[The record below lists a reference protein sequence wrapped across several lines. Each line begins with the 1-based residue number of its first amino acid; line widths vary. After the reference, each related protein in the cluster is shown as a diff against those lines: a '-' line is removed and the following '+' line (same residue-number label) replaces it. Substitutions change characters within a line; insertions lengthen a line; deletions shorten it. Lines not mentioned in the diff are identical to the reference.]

1 MKGYFQKE
9 RRESQAT
16 ASSNDIAWDIAHGAN
31 KIVGIIVMMACAYKW
46 TTYLATLHENHLWFS
61 EIKVINDT
69 FHVQLEAASQQSNFK
84 LGTGSGT
91 GDFLPHGAGPLLLL
105 LQAPR
110 LCPLTVGGNR
120 GTQAR

>member
-1 MKGYFQKE
+1 MIGYFQKE

-61 EIKVINDT
+61 EIKVIDET
-69 FHVQLEAASQQSNFK
+69 FHVQLEAGSQQSE
-84 LGTGSGT
+84 LGTGSGA
-91 GDFLPHGAGPLLLL
+91 GDLLPHGAGPLLLL